1 MQNSFSNII
10 LIMNRRD
17 FLKILGLFALSPR
30 KIHAQKIKAK
40 EAIIVGAGIIGSSI
54 AYELSKRG
62 VKVTLIDKNQPG
74 SACSGSSF
82 SWINATYPKK
92 PYSYNLFSQLGISA
106 FRLIE
111 KELSLDI
118 KWNGSLEWTTKGEDQ
133 EKLIESF
140 YELQGYPKYSPS
152 KIIGHKQAKKIEPYI
167 DFDGNENIIFSKADG
182 AIDPKDAI
190 SKMIDA
196 IKQNGG
202 SVLYPCKFE
211 EIIES
216 NDFFS
221 QIKTS
226 MGVFKSENVI
236 FCNGI
241 DIDKTFNTNFLKS
254 PRPGVI
260 IKTKPSNNII
270 NSIVYGPNIHAH
282 QQNNGQL
289 IIGEQITAPIK
300 EDSKNHLKR
309 INRHFKEMVK
319 DSADLDPSEILIGW
333 RPLPK
338 DGLPVIGRFKNKSIY
353 VAVMHS
359 GISLAAIVGN
369 LVTQE
374 IVDEVESLLL
384 NDFRP
389 SRFF

>member
-1 MQNSFSNII
+1 MLNSFSNII

-17 FLKILGLFALSPR
+17 FLKIVSLFALSPKR
-30 KIHAQKIKAK
+30 IYAQKSKAR
-40 EAIIVGAGIIGSSI
+40 EAIVIGAGIIGSSI

-62 VKVTLIDKNQPG
+62 VKVTLIDKKAPG

-92 PYSYNLFSQLGISA
+92 PYSYNLFSQLGINA
-106 FRLIE
+106 FHLLQ
-111 KELSLDI
+111 KELSLNI
-118 KWNGSLEWTTKGEDQ
+118 KWNGSLEWSPKLEDQ
-133 EKLIESF
+133 EKLIESVN
-140 YELQGYPKYSPS
+140 ELQSYPRYSPTS
-152 KIIGHKQAKKIEPYI
+152 LIGHRKANKLEPHI
-167 DFDGNENIIFSKADG
+167 NFKSNENIVYSRADG

-196 IKQNGG
+196 IKKNGG

-211 EIIES
+211 KIVET
-216 NDFFS
+216 NDS
-221 QIKTS
+221 YSTVKTS
-226 MGVFKSENVI
+226 MGILKSEKII

-241 DIDKTFNTNFLKS
+241 DIDNSFNISFLKN

-260 IKTKPSNNII
+260 IKTKPHKNLL
-270 NSIVYGPNIHAH
+270 NSVVYGPKVHAH
-282 QQNNGQL
+282 QQSNGQL

-300 EDSKNHLKR
+300 ENSKDHLKR
-309 INRHFKEMVK
+309 INTHFKNMVK
-319 DSADLDPSEILIGW
+319 GASDLRPSEVLIGW
-333 RPLPK
+333 RPIPK
-338 DGLPVIGRFKNKSIY
+338 DDLPIIGRFKNKSLYI
-353 VAVMHS
+353 AVMHS

-369 LVTQE
+369 LVSQE
-374 IVDEVESLLL
+374 IVDEVDSLLL

>member
-1 MQNSFSNII
+1 
-10 LIMNRRD
+10 MNRRD
-17 FLKILGLFALSPR
+17 FLKILGLFALSPK
-30 KIHAQKIKAK
+30 KIFAQKSKSK

-62 VKVTLIDKNQPG
+62 VKVTLIDKNAPG

-92 PYSYNLFSQLGISA
+92 PYSYNLFSQLGINA
-106 FRLIE
+106 FQLVQ

-118 KWNGSLEWTTKGEDQ
+118 KWNGSLEWSSEIEDQ
-133 EKLIESF
+133 EELIESVK
-140 YELQGYPKYSPS
+140 ELKSYPKYTPTS
-152 KIIGHKQAKKIEPYI
+152 IIGYKKAKKLEPYI
-167 DFDGNENIIFSKADG
+167 NFKGNENIIFSKADG

-190 SKMIDA
+190 SKMIAA
-196 IKQNGG
+196 IKKNGG

-211 EIIES
+211 KIIES
-216 NDFFS
+216 NNSFS
-221 QIKTS
+221 KIKTS
-226 MGVFKSENVI
+226 MGILKSENIV

-241 DIDKTFNTNFLKS
+241 DIDNSFNINFLKK

-260 IKTKPSNNII
+260 IKTNPKKDLI
-270 NSIVYGPNIHAH
+270 NSVVYGPKIHAH
-282 QQNNGQL
+282 QQSNGQV
-289 IIGEQITAPIK
+289 IIGEQITAPI
-300 EDSKNHLKR
+300 EENSKNHLIR
-309 INRHFKEMVK
+309 INKHFKNMVK
-319 DSADLDPSEILIGW
+319 GVSDLNPSEVLIGW
-333 RPLPK
+333 RPIPK
-338 DGLPVIGRFKNKSIY
+338 DDLPIIGRFKNKSVY

-369 LVTQE
+369 LVSQE
-374 IVDEVESLLL
+374 IVDEVDSLLL